1 MKIYELLDSEKIF
14 CLTRVKDQN
23 DLLSKIVPSSLSLND
38 EGTISKQQIIQQV
51 IEREKISS
59 TGLGNGIAIPHIR
72 LDGLKEP
79 MVRLAVVKDGF
90 DYNAIDGRPCKIFF
104 LFITPSDQTTT
115 HLQILAKVSGLL
127 GNAKLRSRL
136 EKADSPETVYKVLV
150 DEEDKGKYGY
160 INLDKGNIFAE
171 LQTSESGLTQEEAQR
186 RLQVYGPNV
195 LKKIKQTPT
204 YVKFLKNFISLF
216 AILLWI
222 GGGLCFIPGVD
233 MPQLGWAIFCVILIN
248 SVFSFWQ
255 EFKAEK
261 AIEALQKLLPQKS
274 TILRNG
280 QKVEVLSSE
289 LVSGDVIFLEEG
301 DSIPVDARLIES
313 HEMRVNN
320 AALTGESRPI
330 YKMSEP
336 IEDGAV
342 LLWTELPNVI
352 FAGTS
357 ATSGSG
363 RGVVIGTGMN
373 TEIGKIA
380 KLTQSVEKELSPL
393 QKEMHKMVNI
403 ISALAVGMGILFFFL
418 GKGLGGLSTIGA
430 FIFTIGIIV
439 ANIPEGLL
447 PTVSLALAMGVQRM
461 AKRHVLIKQLSS
473 VETLGCTNV
482 ICTDKTGTLTTN
494 QISVCKVF
502 VNQKLINVRGTS
514 YEPKGEFRDENGQLI
529 TSSELWQDPT
539 CRLFF
544 TSSVLCNNAHL
555 ASPDSQTKYWKIMG
569 DPTEGSLIVLARKAG
584 VDTEALARENIRVGH
599 LPFESIRKRMS
610 TINQTADGKKLAFT
624 KGAPLET
631 LAQCDSILING
642 QKKKLTSEMRHS
654 IAHQNDLFARE
665 GLRVL
670 AIACRD
676 DQTLSALPQYSNENV
691 EKSLTFLALTAMID
705 PPRTEVPQA
714 IADCHTAGIKVIMI
728 TGDYGLTAKSIAH
741 KIGMIEHP
749 DKCTVVTGQDLSDM
763 DDQKLKAILK
773 EPVIF
778 ARMAPDQKMR
788 IVSCLKE
795 EGCIVAVTGDGVN
808 DAPALKKADIGVAL
822 GMHAN
827 DVAKEAANM
836 IITDDNFASIV
847 AGIEEGRAV
856 YANIKRFVTYIF
868 ASNVPEIIPFILFVM
883 FKIPL
888 PLTVM
893 QILAIDL
900 GTDLVPALGLG
911 VEAPEPG
918 TMNRPPRPQSE
929 RLINTKLFI
938 RAYGFLGMIEAT
950 LCMVAYY
957 FLYWSHG
964 VSWWT
969 LVPPNK
975 PPSIYAYPNG
985 PVYILATTM
994 CLAGIVTA
1002 QIGNVFCCRTDRE
1015 SIFKVGLF
1023 SNKLVLW
1030 GIISEIALIFIFVY
1044 TPFFQ
1049 KIFGLAP
1056 IGLKDWV
1063 LLFTFGPVILLLEE
1077 GRKFLLRRQP
1087 RGKANIPSRES
1098 KRVQPSWQTDRAN
1111 VPLSENRGL
1120 ALDTPMAGE

>member
-1 MKIYELLDSEKIF
+1 MKIYELVSSEKIF
-14 CLTRVKDQN
+14 CLSQVKDLPE
-23 DLLSKIVPSSLSLND
+23 LLSRVVPPSLSLNGN
-38 EGTISKQQIIQQV
+38 GTIAKPQIIQQLL
-51 IEREKISS
+51 EREAVSS
-59 TGLGNGIAIPHIR
+59 TGIGNGIAIPHIR

-79 MVRLAVVKDGF
+79 MVRLAVVKEGLDCK
-90 DYNAIDGRPCKIFF
+90 AIDEKPCKIFF

-115 HLQILAKVSGLL
+115 HLQILAKVSNLL
-127 GNAKLRSRL
+127 GNERLRSRL
-136 EKADSPETVYKVLV
+136 EKADSPDKIYQILV
-150 DEEDKGKYGY
+150 SEEDKGKHGY
-160 INLDKGNIFAE
+160 INLDKGSIFQE
-171 LQTSESGLTQEEAQR
+171 LQTSEDGLTQEEAQR
-186 RLQVYGPNV
+186 RLDIYGYNI
-195 LKKIKQTPT
+195 LKRIKQTPT
-204 YVKFLKNFISLF
+204 YVKFLKNFTSLF

-233 MPQLGWAIFCVILIN
+233 MPQLGWAIFCVIIIN
-248 SVFSFWQ
+248 AVFSFWQ

-261 AIEALQKLLPQKS
+261 AIEALQKLLPPKS

-280 QKVEVLSSE
+280 QKVEVLASQ
-289 LVSGDVIFLEEG
+289 LVPGDIIFLEEG
-301 DSIPVDARLIES
+301 DSIPVDARLIGS

-357 ATSGSG
+357 VISGNG
-363 RGVVIGTGMN
+363 KGVVIGTGMN

-403 ISALAVGMGILFFFL
+403 ISCLAVGMGILFFFL
-418 GKGLGGLSTIGA
+418 GKGLGGLSVVGA

-502 VNQKLINVRGTS
+502 INQELISVSGIS
-514 YEPKGEFRDENGQLI
+514 YEPKGEFRDQKGQLI
-529 TSSELWQDPT
+529 APSDLLQDPA

-555 ASPDSQTKYWKIMG
+555 ASPDSETKYWKIMG

-584 VDTEALARENIRVGH
+584 VDTESLAREYERIGH

-610 TINQTADGKKLAFT
+610 TINRTEDGKTIAFT

-631 LAQCDSILING
+631 LAQCDSILIDG
-642 QKKKLTSEMRHS
+642 QKKKLTPELRKS
-654 IAHQNDLFARE
+654 IVKQNDLFARE

-670 AIACRD
+670 AVACRE
-676 DQTLSALPQYSNENV
+676 DQDLSALPQYSNDTV
-691 EKSLTFLALTAMID
+691 EKSLTFLGLTAMID
-705 PPRTEVPQA
+705 PPRPEVPKA
-714 IADCHTAGIKVIMI
+714 IKDCHTAGIKIIMI

-741 KIGMIEHP
+741 KIGMIDDPE
-749 DKCTVVTGQDLSDM
+749 KVNVVTGQDLADM
-763 DDQKLKAILK
+763 DDKKLKAILK

-778 ARMAPDQKMR
+778 ARMSPDQKMR

-795 EGCIVAVTGDGVN
+795 EGFIVAVTGDGVN

-918 TMNRPPRPQSE
+918 TMKRPPRPQSE
-929 RLINTKLFI
+929 RLINGKLFL
-938 RAYGFLGMIEAT
+938 RAYGFLGLIQAT

-957 FLYWSHG
+957 FLYWTHG
-964 VSWWT
+964 WKWGMPMAS
-969 LVPPNK
+969 
-975 PPSIYAYPNG
+975 SG
-985 PVYILATTM
+985 PVYIMATTM
-994 CLAGIVTA
+994 CLAGIVTV
-1002 QIGNVFCCRTDRE
+1002 QIGNVFCCRTERE
-1015 SIFKVGLF
+1015 SVFKVGLF
-1023 SNKLVLW
+1023 SNKLVLA

-1044 TPFFQ
+1044 VPFFQ
-1049 KIFGLAP
+1049 NVFGLAP
-1056 IGLKDWV
+1056 IGLKDWM
-1063 LLFTFGPVILLLEE
+1063 LLFTFGPIILVMEE
-1077 GRKFLLRRQP
+1077 SRKWFLRRH
-1087 RGKANIPSRES
+1087 RSKVTVSLREETRVRIGAVPGQLRTRS
-1098 KRVQPSWQTDRAN
+1098 K
-1111 VPLSENRGL
+1111 G
-1120 ALDTPMAGE
+1120 

>member
-1 MKIYELLDSEKIF
+1 MKIYELLDSEKIS
-14 CLTRVKDQN
+14 CLSKVKDRE
-23 DLLSKIVPSSLSLND
+23 DLLSRIVPPSLALNGN
-38 EGTISKQQIIQQV
+38 GTIAQRQIIQQLL
-51 IEREKISS
+51 EREEISS
-59 TGLGNGIAIPHIR
+59 TGVGNGVAIPHIR

-79 MVRLAVVKDGF
+79 VVRLAVIKEGLDF
-90 DYNAIDGRPCKIFF
+90 NAIDGKPCKIFF
-104 LFITPSDQTTT
+104 LFITPSDQTST
-115 HLQILAKVSGLL
+115 HLQILAKISSIL
-127 GNAKLRSRL
+127 GNEKLRARV
-136 EKADSPETVYKVLV
+136 EQADSPEKVYKILV
-150 DEEDKGKYGY
+150 DEEDKGKYGF
-160 INLDKGNIFAE
+160 INLDRKSIFAE
-171 LQTSESGLTQEEAQR
+171 LQTSENGLSQEEAKR
-186 RLQVYGPNV
+186 RLEVYGPNI
-195 LKKIKQTPT
+195 LKKIKQTPV
-204 YVKFLKNFISLF
+204 YVKLLKNFISLF
-216 AILLWI
+216 AILLWV
-222 GGGLCFIPGVD
+222 GGFLCFIPGVD
-233 MPQLGWAIFCVILIN
+233 MPQLGWAIFAVILIN
-248 SVFSFWQ
+248 AVFSFWQ

-274 TILRNG
+274 SILRNG
-280 QKVEVLSSE
+280 QKTEVLSSE
-289 LVSGDVIFLEEG
+289 LVPGDIIFLEEG

-336 IEDGAV
+336 IEDGAI

-357 ATSGSG
+357 VTSGSG

-380 KLTQSVEKELSPL
+380 RLTQSVKKELSPL
-393 QKEMHKMVNI
+393 QKEMEKMVNI
-403 ISALAVGMGILFFFL
+403 ISILAVGMGIIFFFL
-418 GKGLGGLSTIGA
+418 GKSLGGLSLIGS

-461 AKRHVLIKQLSS
+461 AKRNVLIKQLSS

-494 QISVCKVF
+494 QISVCKIF
-502 VNQKLINVRGTS
+502 INQKLIDVSGTS
-514 YEPKGEFRDENGQLI
+514 YEPKGEFHDEKGRLI
-529 TSSELWQDPT
+529 TPSDLQQDPA

-544 TSSVLCNNAHL
+544 TSAVLCNNAHL
-555 ASPDSQTKYWKIMG
+555 LAPTSQTTSWRIMG
-569 DPTEGSLIVLARKAG
+569 DPTEGSLIVLAQKAG
-584 VDTEALARENIRVGH
+584 VDTEALTVDYLRIGH
-599 LPFESIRKRMS
+599 LPFESIRKRMT
-610 TINQTADGKKLAFT
+610 TINQTPDGKKLAFT
-624 KGAPLET
+624 KGAPIET

-642 QKKKLTSEMRHS
+642 KKEKLTPQMRQS
-654 IAHQNDLFARE
+654 ITRQNDLFARE

-670 AIACRD
+670 AVACRE
-676 DQTLSALPQYSNENV
+676 DQELSSLTHYSNENV

-705 PPRTEVPQA
+705 PPRVEVPKA
-714 IADCHTAGIKVIMI
+714 IADCRNAGIKVIMI

-741 KIGMIEHP
+741 KIGMIEDP
-749 DKCTVVTGQDLSDM
+749 DNVTVITGHELSDM
-763 DDQKLKAILK
+763 DDQKLKTILK
-773 EPVIF
+773 GPVIF

-788 IVSCLKE
+788 IVSCLKD
-795 EGCIVAVTGDGVN
+795 EGYIVAVTGDGVN

-868 ASNVPEIIPFILFVM
+868 ASNMPEIIPFILFVM

-893 QILAIDL
+893 QILAVDL

-918 TMNRPPRPQSE
+918 TMNRPPRLQNE
-929 RLINTKLFI
+929 RMINTKLFL
-938 RAYGFLGMIEAT
+938 RAYGFLGMIEAA
-950 LCMVAYY
+950 LCMVGYY
-957 FLYWSHG
+957 FLYWTHG
-964 VSWWT
+964 LSWGT
-969 LVPPNK
+969 LVPPTNN
-975 PPSIYAYPNG
+975 PAYAYPNG
-985 PVYILATTM
+985 PVYIMATTM
-994 CLAGIVTA
+994 CLAGIVTV

-1015 SIFKVGLF
+1015 SIFKVGFF
-1023 SNKLVLW
+1023 SNKLVLG
-1030 GIISEIALIFIFVY
+1030 GIISEIALIFLFVY

-1049 KIFGLAP
+1049 NIFGLAP
-1056 IGLKDWV
+1056 IGLKDWA
-1063 LLFTFGPVILLLEE
+1063 LLFTFGPVILLCEE
-1077 GRKFLLRRQP
+1077 GRKWLVRRRQ
-1087 RGKANIPSRES
+1087 
-1098 KRVQPSWQTDRAN
+1098 KRN
-1111 VPLSENRGL
+1111 PLCP
-1120 ALDTPMAGE
+1120 TTMI

>member
-14 CLTRVKDQN
+14 CLSKVKDQY
-23 DLLSKIVPSSLSLND
+23 DLLSRIVPSSLSLNGK
-38 EGTISKQQIIQQV
+38 GTITQQQIIEQL

-59 TGLGNGIAIPHIR
+59 TGVGNGIAIPHIR

-79 MVRLAVVKDGF
+79 MVRLAIVKDGLDF
-90 DYNAIDGRPCKIFF
+90 NAIDAKPCKIFF

-115 HLQILAKVSGLL
+115 HLQILAKVSSLL
-127 GNAKLRSRL
+127 GNDKLRSRL
-136 EKADSPETVYKVLV
+136 EKAESPEKIYQTLV

-160 INLDKGNIFAE
+160 INLDKGHIFTE
-171 LQTSESGLTQEEAQR
+171 LQTSETGLTQEEAQR
-186 RLQVYGPNV
+186 RLNIYGPNV
-195 LKKIKQTPT
+195 LKRIKQTPT
-204 YVKFLKNFISLF
+204 YVKLLKNFISLF
-216 AILLWI
+216 AILLWV
-222 GGGLCFIPGVD
+222 GGGLCFIKGVD
-233 MPQLGWAIFCVILIN
+233 MPQLGWAIFCVIVIN
-248 SVFSFWQ
+248 ALFSFWQ

-289 LVSGDVIFLEEG
+289 LVPGDVIFLEEG
-301 DSIPVDARLIES
+301 DSVPVDARLIES

-363 RGVVIGTGMN
+363 RGVVIGTAMN

-393 QKEMHKMVNI
+393 QKEMHQMVNI
-403 ISALAVGMGILFFFL
+403 ISCLAVGMGILFFFL
-418 GKGLGGLSTIGA
+418 GRGLGGLSNIGA

-461 AKRHVLIKQLSS
+461 AKRNVLIKQLSS

-494 QISVCKVF
+494 QISVYKVF
-502 VNQKLINVRGTS
+502 INQKLINVSGTS
-514 YEPKGEFRDENGQLI
+514 YEPKGEFHQEDGKLI
-529 TSSELWQDPT
+529 PSSELLQDPA

-555 ASPDSQTKYWKIMG
+555 AAPDSETKFWKIMG

-584 VDTEALARENIRVGH
+584 VDTEALARENVRIGH

-610 TINQTADGKKLAFT
+610 TINQTADGKKTAFT

-642 QKKKLTSEMRHS
+642 QKQKLSPEMRKS
-654 IAHQNDLFARE
+654 ITRQNDLFARE

-670 AIACRD
+670 AIAYRD
-676 DQTLSALPQYSNENV
+676 DQNLSELPQYSNENV

-705 PPRTEVPQA
+705 PPRAEVPKA

-741 KIGMIEHP
+741 KIGMIEDP
-749 DKCTVVTGQDLSDM
+749 EKVTVVTGHDLSDM
-763 DDQKLKAILK
+763 DDQKLKGILK

-795 EGCIVAVTGDGVN
+795 EGYIVAVTGDGVN

-868 ASNVPEIIPFILFVM
+868 ASNVPEIIPFILFVI

-900 GTDLVPALGLG
+900 GTDLIPALGLG

-929 RLINTKLFI
+929 RLINTKLFL

-957 FLYWSHG
+957 FLYWTNG
-964 VSWWT
+964 VSWGT
-969 LVPPNK
+969 FVPPNS
-975 PPSIYAYPNG
+975 PAAFAFPNG
-985 PVYILATTM
+985 HIYILATTM
-994 CLAGIVTA
+994 CLAGIVTV
-1002 QIGNVFCCRTDRE
+1002 QIGNVFCCRTDQE
-1015 SIFKVGLF
+1015 SVFKVGLF

-1030 GIISEIALIFIFVY
+1030 GILSEIALIFVFVY

-1049 KIFGLAP
+1049 NIFGLAP

-1063 LLFTFGPVILLLEE
+1063 LLFTFGPIILFLEE
-1077 GRKFLLRRQP
+1077 GRKWLLRRRQQ
-1087 RGKANIPSRES
+1087 KC
-1098 KRVQPSWQTDRAN
+1098 KVH
-1111 VPLSENRGL
+1111 VPLE
-1120 ALDTPMAGE
+1120 AGSKWAAMGAAKESVSKN

>member
-1 MKIYELLDSEKIF
+1 MF
-14 CLTRVKDQN
+14 W
-23 DLLSKIVPSSLSLND
+23 SSS
-38 EGTISKQQIIQQV
+38 
-51 IEREKISS
+51 
-59 TGLGNGIAIPHIR
+59 
-72 LDGLKEP
+72 
-79 MVRLAVVKDGF
+79 F
-90 DYNAIDGRPCKIFF
+90 
-104 LFITPSDQTTT
+104 
-115 HLQILAKVSGLL
+115 
-127 GNAKLRSRL
+127 
-136 EKADSPETVYKVLV
+136 
-150 DEEDKGKYGY
+150 
-160 INLDKGNIFAE
+160 
-171 LQTSESGLTQEEAQR
+171 
-186 RLQVYGPNV
+186 
-195 LKKIKQTPT
+195 
-204 YVKFLKNFISLF
+204 
-216 AILLWI
+216 
-222 GGGLCFIPGVD
+222 
-233 MPQLGWAIFCVILIN
+233 PQWKPWA
-248 SVFSFWQ
+248 
-255 EFKAEK
+255 
-261 AIEALQKLLPQKS
+261 
-274 TILRNG
+274 R
-280 QKVEVLSSE
+280 
-289 LVSGDVIFLEEG
+289 
-301 DSIPVDARLIES
+301 
-313 HEMRVNN
+313 
-320 AALTGESRPI
+320 
-330 YKMSEP
+330 
-336 IEDGAV
+336 
-342 LLWTELPNVI
+342 
-352 FAGTS
+352 
-357 ATSGSG
+357 
-363 RGVVIGTGMN
+363 
-373 TEIGKIA
+373 
-380 KLTQSVEKELSPL
+380 
-393 QKEMHKMVNI
+393 
-403 ISALAVGMGILFFFL
+403 
-418 GKGLGGLSTIGA
+418 
-430 FIFTIGIIV
+430 
-439 ANIPEGLL
+439 
-447 PTVSLALAMGVQRM
+447 
-461 AKRHVLIKQLSS
+461 
-473 VETLGCTNV
+473 TNV

-502 VNQKLINVRGTS
+502 INQKLINVSGTS
-514 YEPKGEFRDENGQLI
+514 YEPKGEFRDENGKTDYSIRLSGRTLPAGCSLPHPCSAI
-529 TSSELWQDPT
+529 TL
-539 CRLFF
+539 
-544 TSSVLCNNAHL
+544 TSL
-555 ASPDSQTKYWKIMG
+555 APDSETNYWKIMG

-584 VDTEALARENIRVGH
+584 VDTEALAKEYKRIGH

-610 TINQTADGKKLAFT
+610 TINQTEDGKKTAFT

-642 QKKKLTSEMRHS
+642 QKKKLTPEMRQS
-654 IAHQNDLFARE
+654 ITRQNDLFARE

-670 AIACRD
+670 AIAYRD
-676 DQTLSALPQYSNENV
+676 DQELSALPQYSNENV

-705 PPRTEVPQA
+705 PPRTEVPKA

-749 DKCTVVTGQDLSDM
+749 EKAIVVTGQDLSDM

-773 EPVIF
+773 GEMPVIF

-788 IVSCLKE
+788 IVSCLKD
-795 EGCIVAVTGDGVN
+795 EGYIVAVTGDGVN

-918 TMNRPPRPQSE
+918 IMNRPPRPQSE

-957 FLYWSHG
+957 FLYWTNG
-964 VSWWT
+964 VSWGT
-969 LVPPNK
+969 FVPPNN
-975 PPSIYAYPNG
+975 PVYAFPNG

-1049 KIFGLAP
+1049 NVFGLAP
-1056 IGLKDWV
+1056 IGLKDWA
-1063 LLFTFGPVILLLEE
+1063 LLFTFGPIILLLEE
-1077 GRKFLLRRQP
+1077 GRKWFVRRQP
-1087 RGKANIPSRES
+1087 KGKINVPSRES
-1098 KRVQPSWQTDRAN
+1098 KRVEPSWQTDRASA
-1111 VPLSENRGL
+1111 PLSETRGL
-1120 ALDTPMAGE
+1120 AIDAAIARE

>member
-14 CLTRVKDQN
+14 CFSKVKDQS
-23 DLLSKIVPSSLSLND
+23 DLLSRIVPALLSLNGK
-38 EGTISKQQIIQQV
+38 GTITQQQIIQQV

-59 TGLGNGIAIPHIR
+59 TGVGNGIAIPHIR

-79 MVRLAVVKDGF
+79 VVRLAVVKDGLDF
-90 DYNAIDGRPCKIFF
+90 NAIDGRPCKIFF

-115 HLQILAKVSGLL
+115 HLQILAKISNIL
-127 GNAKLRSRL
+127 GNDKLRSSL
-136 EKADSPETVYKVLV
+136 INADSPEKVYKILV
-150 DEEDKGKYGY
+150 DEEDKGKHGF
-160 INLDKGNIFAE
+160 INLEKESIFEE
-171 LQTSESGLTQEEAQR
+171 LQTSEKGLTQEEAQR
-186 RLQVYGPNV
+186 RLDIYGPNI
-195 LKKIKQTPT
+195 LKKIRQTPT
-204 YVKFLKNFISLF
+204 YVKLLKNFISLF

-248 SVFSFWQ
+248 ALFSFWQ

-280 QKVEVLSSE
+280 QKVEVLSSK
-289 LVSGDVIFLEEG
+289 LVPGDVIFLEEG

-342 LLWTELPNVI
+342 LLWTELPNMI

-357 ATSGSG
+357 VTSGSG

-373 TEIGKIA
+373 TEIGTIA

-403 ISALAVGMGILFFFL
+403 ISCLAVGMGILFFFL

-461 AKRHVLIKQLSS
+461 AKRNVLIKQLSS

-494 QISVCKVF
+494 QISVCKIF
-502 VNQKLINVRGTS
+502 INQKLIDVSGTS
-514 YEPKGEFRDENGQLI
+514 YEPKGEFRDEQGNLI
-529 TSSELWQDPT
+529 PPSELLQDPA
-539 CRLFF
+539 CKLFF

-555 ASPDSQTKYWKIMG
+555 AAPDSETTYWRIMG

-584 VDTEALARENIRVGH
+584 VDIEALARENERIGH

-610 TINQTADGKKLAFT
+610 TINQTRDGKKTAFT

-631 LAQCDSILING
+631 LAQCDSIMING
-642 QKKKLTSEMRHS
+642 QKQKLTPEMRKS
-654 IAHQNDLFARE
+654 IARQNDLFARE

-670 AIACRD
+670 AIACRE
-676 DQTLSALPQYSNENV
+676 DQNLSALPQYSNETV

-705 PPRTEVPQA
+705 PPRPEVPKA
-714 IADCHTAGIKVIMI
+714 IAECHNAGIKVIMI

-741 KIGMIEHP
+741 KIGMIEDP
-749 DKCTVVTGQDLSDM
+749 DKVTVVTGQDLSDM
-763 DDQKLKAILK
+763 DDQKLKVVLK
-773 EPVIF
+773 NPVIF
-778 ARMAPDQKMR
+778 ARMSPDQKMR
-788 IVSCLKE
+788 IVSCLKD
-795 EGCIVAVTGDGVN
+795 EGYIVAVTGDGVN

-847 AGIEEGRAV
+847 EGIEEGRAV

-868 ASNVPEIIPFILFVM
+868 ASNMPEIIPFILFVM

-900 GTDLVPALGLG
+900 GTDLIPALGLG

-929 RLINTKLFI
+929 RLINTRLFL
-938 RAYGFLGMIEAT
+938 RAYGFLGMIEAG
-950 LCMVAYY
+950 LAMLAYY
-957 FLYWSHG
+957 FLYWTQG
-964 VSWWT
+964 VSWGT
-969 LVPPNK
+969 FTIPANNP
-975 PPSIYAYPNG
+975 IYAYPNG

-994 CLAGIVTA
+994 CLAGIVTT
-1002 QIGNVFCCRTDRE
+1002 QIGNVFCCRTDEE

-1030 GIISEIALIFIFVY
+1030 GIISEIALIFIFIY

-1049 KIFGLAP
+1049 HIFGLAP
-1056 IGLKDWV
+1056 INLKDWA
-1063 LLFTFGPVILLLEE
+1063 LLFTFGPIILLMEE
-1077 GRKFLLRRQP
+1077 GRKWLLRRQ
-1087 RGKANIPSRES
+1087 RSKASVTVKGRE
-1098 KRVQPSWQTDRAN
+1098 
-1111 VPLSENRGL
+1111 GL
-1120 ALDTPMAGE
+1120 AMGMARE